1 MAEIKHELT
10 FGIDNFGKQNMLS
23 KSESVAQVL
32 INLLFMRP
40 GQMPSLPHL
49 GINIKQYLYKF
60 EEDIDV
66 TVIRNHIS
74 SQCSALLPYLK
85 LSSMQVILVPD
96 ESQTILFIY
105 IPLSSLL
112 NDETMIL
119 GIKRDHSTSEVTF
132 NYKIQAAIN
141 N

>member
-66 TVIRNHIS
+66 TEDTIYRIASVSKIVVALAAMKLVEEGKMNMREDRHNEVQELVLSIAKNRQGMTS
-74 SQCSALLPYLK
+74 SIDLIFRGDCSAFTPTK
-85 LSSMQVILVPD
+85 K
-96 ESQTILFIY
+96 ER
-105 IPLSSLL
+105 
-112 NDETMIL
+112 
-119 GIKRDHSTSEVTF
+119 K
-132 NYKIQAAIN
+132 
-141 N
+141 